1 MVSMIEK
8 IKRRAVLILVTALI
22 CSALLLTAAAKNS
35 VEHASSDSLESVPI
49 DPGEEMDP
57 EVQESIA
64 QMELEQREA
73 AEKYIHSEEDVQYY
87 AYLDLDSADESL
99 KPVILAA
106 RKQIIY
112 RHTWVADGLSAYIL
126 DVDGSVESRVPEF
139 SEIFPADWEPPI
151 GCQVMDEAKFKD

>member
-1 MVSMIEK
+1 MIEK
-8 IKRRAVLILVTALI
+8 IKRHAVLILVTALI

-35 VEHASSDSLESVPI
+35 VERASSDSLESVPI

-57 EVQESIA
+57 EVQESLA
-64 QMELEQREA
+64 QMEIEQREA
-73 AEKYIHSEEDVQYY
+73 AEKYIHSEEDIQYY
-87 AYLDLDSADESL
+87 AYLDLDSADEAL

-112 RHTWVADGLSAYIL
+112 RHTWVADGLSGWIL
-126 DVDGSVESRVPEF
+126 DANGNKKSRVPEF

-151 GCQVMDEAKFKD
+151 GDLVMDESKFED